1 MKPINDIAFCL
12 NDLDRSGEIR
22 GDKDKLFELF
32 NSPLAKIILFKQIM
46 PLMGIDGD
54 KLIPIY
60 FKASELPSFEKSLF
74 LGIDG
79 ENAPYFIVQS
89 MDENLEPPKNG
100 EFLEIR
106 QNMLKIDARDISILG
121 TARSLLMWHEAHGF
135 CPKCGHKS
143 IILDAGWKRYC
154 ENCHTEHFPR
164 IDPVAIMLVLYG
176 DKCLLARSINFPEG
190 LYSNLAGFIEPG
202 ETLEQGCAREVLE
215 EVGIKV
221 ENIQIIGNQPWPN
234 PSQLMIGM
242 IAYAQS
248 DKIEINPTEVLDA
261 GWFTKEEVR
270 ALLSGGMEIKN
281 NQCFG
286 PRITAIAYHLLQYWL
301 NE

>member
-12 NDLDRSGEIR
+12 NDLDRCGEIR

-32 NSPLAKIILFKQIM
+32 NSPTAKIILFKQIM
-46 PLMGIDGD
+46 PLMGNDGD
-54 KLIPIY
+54 KLFPIY
-60 FKASELPSFEKSLF
+60 LASGKLPPFEKSIF
-74 LGIDG
+74 LGIDS
-79 ENAPYFIVQS
+79 ENTPYFAVQS
-89 MDENLEPPKNG
+89 IDENLEPLLNG

-106 QNMLKIDARDISILG
+106 QNMLKIDVRDISILG
-121 TARSLLMWHEAHGF
+121 TARSLLMWHDAHGF

-242 IAYAQS
+242 VAHAQS

-270 ALLSGGMEIKN
+270 ALLSGGMEIKGN
-281 NQCFG
+281 HCYG
-286 PRITAIAYHLLQYWL
+286 PRVTAIAYHLLQYWL